1 MRFSGWCAVPSP
13 RKNKQEESLPV
24 TPIGYQKRAVALTHT
39 LFREYLLLSP
49 CSKNHD
55 KQNNET
61 MMAVLAANVYPVGA
75 SEGCIG
81 LMFVKD
87 LMSIEI

>member
-1 MRFSGWCAVPSP
+1 
-13 RKNKQEESLPV
+13 
-24 TPIGYQKRAVALTHT
+24 
-39 LFREYLLLSP
+39 
-49 CSKNHD
+49 
-55 KQNNET
+55 

-75 SEGCIG
+75 SEGSIG